1 MVIKIVIFLL
11 SFAAVSSYAKT
22 EVKTK
27 CIAHRGNNKH
37 FLENSYSS
45 IKSAASLRVD
55 GIEIDVR
62 HTKDGV
68 PILVHD
74 RNLKRTAK
82 SRAGKRCPLNR
93 YIGNLNF
100 EKIRKNCLLKN
111 DEDIPVLSD
120 VMEKF
125 KKSKFDWYI
134 ELKDS
139 PSLYTLE
146 IFQRFINLGNTL
158 NLISFKSKPL
168 RKSFNFI
175 KRDTENR
182 NIYLYKLYRLYI
194 VKDKKYAASVMY
206 NYHNFRK
213 ILSSKS
219 LGENGFW
226 TIDKPEIM
234 IKLFNEKVKF
244 ITTNDPGTCLTERDN
259 L

>member
-1 MVIKIVIFLL
+1 MIKIVIVLL
-11 SFAAVSSYAKT
+11 SLATVSSYAKT

-82 SRAGKRCPLNR
+82 SRPGRRCPLNK
-93 YIGNLNF
+93 YIGNLHF
-100 EKIRKNCLLKN
+100 KKIRKNCLLKN
-111 DEDIPVLSD
+111 NEDILLLSD
-120 VMEKF
+120 VIEKF
-125 KKSKFDWYI
+125 KHNNFDWYI

-139 PSLYTLE
+139 PTLYTLE
-146 IFQRFINLGNTL
+146 IFQRIINLGNTL

-168 RKSFNFI
+168 RKSSDFI
-175 KRDTENR
+175 NTSTENSMV
-182 NIYLYKLYRLYI
+182 NLYKLYRLYV
-194 VKDKKYAASVMY
+194 VKNKRFNVNVMY
-206 NYHNFRK
+206 NSFNFRK
-213 ILSSKS
+213 ILLSNFQS
-219 LGENGFW
+219 ENGFW
-226 TIDKPEIM
+226 TVDKPSIM
-234 IKLFNEKVKF
+234 KKLFSENVKF
-244 ITTNDPGTCLTERDN
+244 ITTNDPQTCLTERDN